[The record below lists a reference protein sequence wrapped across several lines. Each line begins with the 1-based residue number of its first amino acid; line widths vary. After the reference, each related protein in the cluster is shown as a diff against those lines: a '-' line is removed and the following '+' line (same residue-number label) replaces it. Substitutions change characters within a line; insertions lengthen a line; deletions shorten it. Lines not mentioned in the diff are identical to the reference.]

1 MSISIVETI
10 ADSASRPPISIPPP
24 APTLVRPFHQ
34 APSKSS
40 GKYEQAAMAN
50 AQPTI
55 MAMSND
61 STSKP
66 SPIDAAP
73 IRTAATLK
81 ATSLDSGEEFGRSIL
96 P

>member
-1 MSISIVETI
+1 
-10 ADSASRPPISIPPP
+10 
-24 APTLVRPFHQ
+24 
-34 APSKSS
+34 
-40 GKYEQAAMAN
+40 MAN

-66 SPIDAAP
+66 SPIDVIADEDGGDLEGNQP
-73 IRTAATLK
+73 RTR
-81 ATSLDSGEEFGRSIL
+81 GEAFGRSIL